1 MIILDF
7 ELNGIDNEEVAKVI
21 REVRPNWNLNEL
33 KSKCYSH
40 SMTNT
45 VSHFFINSREDD
57 DSIVVRVNGE
67 AAFLDRKK
75 ELEAFERLSEA
86 GIADE
91 LLAHF
96 KNGLVM
102 KPIKGSTLHRDTV
115 KDKKVSALVAKAM
128 AQMHKNTKLL
138 PTETGQALVKTMNQF
153 VSMIPD
159 KYSDAQKEAARRK
172 IQLPE
177 TSELK
182 KLIEESS
189 EALANQTT
197 PLVVCHNDLLL
208 NNFLHDEITSSM
220 KIIDY
225 EYLAPNPAAFDIA
238 NHFNEFVGTDDFGPD
253 DYLKYLP
260 DDFFIRWWLIEYLR
274 EFLAREPTE
283 KELISWERSVKDMM
297 PLSHYFWAS
306 WSMVQVEA
314 SVLDFD
320 YVNYAKLRFDEAARL
335 VQLRREK

>member
-1 MIILDF
+1 MIILDI

-21 REVRPNWNLNEL
+21 REVRPNWNLDNL

-45 VSHFFINSREDD
+45 VSHFFIYSREDE
-57 DSIVVRVNGE
+57 DSIVVRLNGE

-75 ELEAFERLSEA
+75 ELEAFERLAAA

-91 LLAHF
+91 LLAYF

-138 PTETGQALVKTMNQF
+138 QSETGPTLVKTMNEF

-159 KYSDAQKEAARRK
+159 KYSDVKKEAARRK

-177 TSELK
+177 SAELK
-182 KLIEESS
+182 KLIQESS
-189 EALANQTT
+189 EALADQTT

-208 NNFLHDEITSSM
+208 NNFLYDTKTSSM

-238 NHFNEFVGTDDFGPD
+238 NHFNEFVGTDDFGPE
-253 DYLKYLP
+253 DYPKYLP
-260 DDFFIRWWLIEYLR
+260 DDSFIRWWLSQYLR
-274 EFLAREPTE
+274 EFLDREPTE
-283 KELISWERSVKDMM
+283 KELISWEHSVKNMM

-320 YVNYAKLRFDEAARL
+320 YVTYAKLRFDEAKRL
-335 VQLRREK
+335 VQLRNGN